1 MNDPSFPEA
10 EIAPL
15 DEAARAGWLYYVG
28 GKTQDQIARQLGIS
42 RQRAQRLVAR
52 AVAEGLIHFRL
63 DHRIARCLEL
73 EADLRRLR
81 GLRICRVAPSL
92 GAGSEPVRSI
102 APVAAAEMER
112 ILDVPDPL
120 VVAVGTGRALRAA
133 VEQIHTFKCPQHRLV
148 SLNGN
153 ISPDGSASHYDVLMR
168 LADRVSADQ
177 YPMPLPVV
185 ASSLEERELF
195 HSLTPVRRNVALARQ
210 ALITFVGV
218 GHASDTAPMLRDGF
232 LSEPEFREIQA
243 AGAVGEIVG
252 WFYDESGQ
260 YLDAEPN
267 RRVAGVRVE
276 PPGDSDK
283 LVIGVAAGVEKI
295 AALRGAISGRIING
309 LITDED
315 TAAALLA

>member
-1 MNDPSFPEA
+1 MSDPSLTEA
-10 EIAPL
+10 DASPL

-28 GKTQDQIARQLGIS
+28 GMTQDQIARELGIS
-42 RQRAQRLVAR
+42 RQRAQRLGAR

-63 DHRIARCLEL
+63 DHRLARCLEL
-73 EADLRRLR
+73 EAALRRQR

-92 GAGSEPVRSI
+92 GAGIEPVRSI
-102 APVAAAEMER
+102 APVAAAEIER
-112 ILDVPDPL
+112 ILAVPEPL

-133 VEQIHTFKCPQHRLV
+133 VEQIHTFACPQHRFV

-168 LADRVSADQ
+168 LADRVSATQ
-177 YPMPLPVV
+177 FPMPLPVV
-185 ASSLEERELF
+185 ASSLEERRLF
-195 HSLTPVRRNVALARQ
+195 HSLTPVRRNVALAHQ
-210 ALITFVGV
+210 ASITFVGI
-218 GHASDTAPMLRDGF
+218 GHASDSAPMLRDGF

-252 WFYDESGQ
+252 WFYDAAGR

-267 RRVAGVRVE
+267 QRVAGVRVE
-276 PPGDSDK
+276 PPGDGDK
-283 LVIGVAAGVEKI
+283 LVIGVAAGHEKVP
-295 AALRGAISGRIING
+295 AVKGALAGRILNG